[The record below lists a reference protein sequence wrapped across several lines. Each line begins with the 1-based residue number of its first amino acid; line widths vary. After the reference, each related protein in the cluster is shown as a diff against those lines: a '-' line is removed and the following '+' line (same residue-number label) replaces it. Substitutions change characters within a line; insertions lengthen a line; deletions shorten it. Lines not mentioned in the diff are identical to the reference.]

1 MTRILI
7 MHPAILIGLLSLLP
21 LQAGADDHDD
31 PADNA
36 GTTRYEQ
43 PQDHQRARAARLRG
57 EIRPIAEILHQIG
70 AQIPGEVIGIEL
82 ERDKHAGQ
90 RVWLYELKI
99 LTPDGR
105 RLEVEIDAR
114 EGEILELEDED

>member
-1 MTRILI
+1 MMPTSAMRDVIR
-7 MHPAILIGLLSLLP
+7 MGLLCLFSLQVSADT
-21 LQAGADDHDD
+21 QA
-31 PADNA
+31 
-36 GTTRYEQ
+36 
-43 PQDHQRARAARLRG
+43 DHQRARAARLRG

-70 AQIPGEVIGIEL
+70 AQVPGEVIGIEL

-90 RVWLYELKI
+90 RVWIYEFKI

>member
-1 MTRILI
+1 MTQISI
-7 MHPAILIGLLSLLP
+7 MHPFILIGLLSLLP

-31 PADNA
+31 PADDA

-43 PQDHQRARAARLRG
+43 LQDHQRARAARLRG
-57 EIRPIAEILHQIG
+57 EILPIAEILHHISEQV
-70 AQIPGEVIGIEL
+70 PGDVIDIEL
-82 ERDKHAGQ
+82 EDETLDGQ

-114 EGEILELEDED
+114 DGQILELEDDD